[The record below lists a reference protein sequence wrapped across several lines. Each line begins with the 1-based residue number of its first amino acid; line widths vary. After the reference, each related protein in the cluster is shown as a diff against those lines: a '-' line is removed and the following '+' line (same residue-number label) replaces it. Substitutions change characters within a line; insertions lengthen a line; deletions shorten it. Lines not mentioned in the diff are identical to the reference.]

1 MAAGDIILSSGVTIT
16 AAEIQQIAAEV
27 EKNLAAKSK
36 ELSQF
41 EEVTS
46 LANVSSLPGIQ
57 QSGATLKLV
66 RVALEVLKG
75 VDGKNIELTAS
86 QTAIQWRNVGK
97 QGRQRRQGG
106 HRREGRYGCHR
117 CHRRE
122 RRPWREGHAPKRGDR
137 HRVEVRRRR
146 LVADA
151 RPHGRPLVHLRR
163 ADRRA
168 EAGNLPPPHPRHGG
182 SRQGRHP
189 LRQLHRRRHG
199 RPRQPEV

>member
-1 MAAGDIILSSGVTIT
+1 MAAGDIILSNGATIT
-16 AAEIQQIAAEV
+16 AAEIEQIAAEV

-86 QTAIQWRNVGK
+86 QTAIQWRTVGDSS
-97 QGRQRRQGG
+97 
-106 HRREGRYGCHR
+106 
-117 CHRRE
+117 
-122 RRPWREGHAPKRGDR
+122 WNT
-137 HRVEVRRRR
+137 
-146 LVADA
+146 LVD
-151 RPHGRPLVHLRR
+151 LSL
-163 ADRRA
+163 
-168 EAGNLPPPHPRHGG
+168 LKG
-182 SRQGRHP
+182 S
-189 LRQLHRRRHG
+189 
-199 RPRQPEV
+199 